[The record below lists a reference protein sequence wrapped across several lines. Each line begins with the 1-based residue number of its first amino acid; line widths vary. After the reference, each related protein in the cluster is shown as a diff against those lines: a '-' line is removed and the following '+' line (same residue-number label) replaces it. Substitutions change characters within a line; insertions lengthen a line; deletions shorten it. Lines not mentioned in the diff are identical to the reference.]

1 MSVCPLNVTVNIL
14 ICCSSCNYFMKF
26 EQRTKSFIEEADKI
40 SKDSVSTSK
49 TEEMSKLQM
58 LGQDSLKR
66 PPAPDLVDTAGPSS
80 SGVQDRSRSEA
91 SSARVLYTIYPRL
104 AEDGRAH
111 SGMG

>member
-1 MSVCPLNVTVNIL
+1 
-14 ICCSSCNYFMKF
+14 MKF

-104 AEDGRAH
+104 EDGHAH
-111 SGMG
+111 SGMGQNEMSFNYLSLDTK